1 MASSVAAKLR
11 QENDVEVETVKGGL
25 GEFSVAVDGQK
36 IVNTNRLLYP
46 NPGKVVKK
54 VRTALAG

>member
-54 VRTALAG
+54 VRTQR

>member
-1 MASSVAAKLR
+1 MAAKLR

-25 GEFSVAVDGQK
+25 GEFSVSVDGQK

-46 NPGKVVKK
+46 NTGKVVRE
-54 VRTALAG
+54 VRTVLAE